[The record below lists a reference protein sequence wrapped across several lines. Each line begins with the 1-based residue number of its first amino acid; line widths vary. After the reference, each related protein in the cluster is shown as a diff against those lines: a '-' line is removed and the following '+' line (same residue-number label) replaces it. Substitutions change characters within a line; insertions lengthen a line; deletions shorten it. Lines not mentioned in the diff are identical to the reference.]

1 MLEYGNVSFS
11 GSPARA
17 FEIKGKFAAIGICN
31 LIKQAKRFKCERGKK
46 VTKYKYTHMHLKELR
61 IGKLLGRRHLKLKKF
76 CDGVLS

>member
-1 MLEYGNVSFS
+1 M
-11 GSPARA
+11 RA
-17 FEIKGKFAAIGICN
+17 FEIEGKFGAMLHIAICN

-61 IGKLLGRRHLKLKKF
+61 IGKLLGRRHLKLNKF